1 MTHFP
6 EDVFHLIKS
15 YTKPKVKCVE
25 CYKVM
30 DLTKDKGIT
39 RINGKGRC
47 GDCCKQ
53 YKCRGAC
60 NTRKM
65 FYKMESCMVCDRL
78 LCQEECATTCTRCD
92 RPLCERCE
100 DEYGY
105 CEDCH
110 DEENDE

>member
-15 YTKPKVKCVE
+15 YTMPKVKCVE

-30 DLTKDKGIT
+30 DLMNDKGIT
-39 RINGKGRC
+39 RIDGKGRC

-78 LCQEECATTCTRCD
+78 LCQEECATTCVRCD

-100 DEYGY
+100 DEDGY